1 VHLAHLRL
9 RDFRNYT
16 RLDADF
22 APGFHLLLGDN
33 AQGKTNILEAIYL
46 MATLRS
52 FRGVG
57 GAQMIRHGQKGYFVG
72 GTVVGGPVPTFSLS
86 SSKGGEGRGEE
97 AEISQI
103 QSSSPH
109 PSPRLGGER
118 ERRILTSQ
126 CPREIKMFWSARGRK
141 LALDGQP
148 VKRLGDYLGALR
160 AVVFCTEDLHL
171 VKGTARA
178 RRRFL
183 DLLLAQTQPGY
194 LPLLQRY
201 LRAVRARNALL
212 KKRPLDEA
220 ALDSFSQE
228 LVKLGDH
235 IIRARRELAPKFS
248 PLARLAYR
256 RISNDAEELRIEYQ
270 PSVKKDFAVELAHS
284 RAREQSYRSTLVGP
298 HRDDLQLL
306 LNEKSAAQ
314 FGSEGQKRTLAIALK
329 MAQAEFLA
337 GRHGSP
343 PVLLIDDVM
352 GELDERRR
360 SGFLPLL
367 EQAHKAGGQVFMTA
381 TEENWPRELGK
392 HLQRWEVKAGTL
404 QKLPSSKPQP
414 PEKPE

>member
-22 APGFHLLLGDN
+22 APGLHLLLGDN
-33 AQGKTNILEAIYL
+33 AQGKTNILEAVYL

-72 GTVVGGPVPTFSLS
+72 GTVVGGTIPAVQTFSTLS
-86 SSKGGEGRGEE
+86 SAGGEGRGEE

-103 QSSSPH
+103 QNPSPQ

-118 ERRILTSQ
+118 ESKILTTHSE
-126 CPREIKMFWSARGRK
+126 REIKIYWSVRERK

-148 VKRLGDYLGALR
+148 VKRLGDYLGTLR

-212 KKRPLDEA
+212 KHRATDEA

-228 LVKLGDH
+228 LVKLGNE

-270 PSVKKDFAVELAHS
+270 PSVKKDFAVELAQS
-284 RAREQSYRSTLVGP
+284 RNRERTYRSTLVGP

-329 MAQAEFLA
+329 MAQAEYLT
-337 GRHGSP
+337 GIHGSA

-352 GELDERRR
+352 GELDVKRR

-367 EQAHKAGGQVFMTA
+367 EQARKTSGQVFMTA
-381 TEENWPRELGK
+381 TEENWPSELGK
-392 HLQRWEVKAGTL
+392 DLQRWEVQAGTL
-404 QKLPSSKPQP
+404 VKK
-414 PEKPE
+414 

>member
-9 RDFRNYT
+9 RDFRNYA
-16 RLDADF
+16 RLDVDF

-57 GAQMIRHGQKGYFVG
+57 GAQMIRHGAKGYYVG
-72 GTVVGGPVPTFSLS
+72 GNVVGQG
-86 SSKGGEGRGEE
+86 E
-97 AEISQI
+97 AEI
-103 QSSSPH
+103 
-109 PSPRLGGER
+109 
-118 ERRILTSQ
+118 
-126 CPREIKMFWSARGRK
+126 KMYWSARERK
-141 LALDGQP
+141 LALNGQP
-148 VKRLGDYLGALR
+148 VKKLADYFGALR
-160 AVVFCTEDLHL
+160 TVVFCTEDLQL

-201 LRAVRARNALL
+201 MHTVRARNALL
-212 KKRPLDEA
+212 KHRTADEA
-220 ALDSFSQE
+220 ALESFSAE
-228 LVKLGDH
+228 LVKLGSD
-235 IIRARRELAPKFS
+235 IIRARRELVPKFS

-270 PSVKKDFAVELAHS
+270 PSVKNDFAVELAQS
-284 RAREQSYRSTLVGP
+284 WARERTFRATLVGP

-329 MAQAEFLA
+329 LAQAEYLA
-337 GRHGSP
+337 GLHGSP
-343 PVLLIDDVM
+343 PILLIDDVM
-352 GELDERRR
+352 GELDVKRR

-367 EQAHKAGGQVFMTA
+367 ESARRTSGQVFMTC
-381 TEENWPRELGK
+381 TEENWPRELGQD
-392 HLQRWEVKAGTL
+392 LQRWEVRAGSLKKAPNT
-404 QKLPSSKPQP
+404 KPQS
-414 PEKPE
+414 PEKLQ